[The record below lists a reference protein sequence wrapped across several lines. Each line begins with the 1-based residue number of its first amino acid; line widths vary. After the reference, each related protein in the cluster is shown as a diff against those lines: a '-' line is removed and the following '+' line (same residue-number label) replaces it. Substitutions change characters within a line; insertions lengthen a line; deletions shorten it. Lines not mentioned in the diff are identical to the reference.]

1 MWESTSEG
9 WSDPLKVRADMILSW
24 QSEML
29 LVGEGWQVF
38 VRRKVERNKVAW
50 LQPPSCAGAAVCQ
63 ALPDYDALVDI
74 LTEISNFFIFTW
86 NDFQDFDAYLRKQLI
101 VKKR

>member
-1 MWESTSEG
+1 
-9 WSDPLKVRADMILSW
+9 
-24 QSEML
+24 ML

-63 ALPDYDALVDI
+63 ALPDNDALVDI
-74 LTEISNFFIFTW
+74 LTEISNVFIFT
-86 NDFQDFDAYLRKQLI
+86 
-101 VKKR
+101 